1 MSQLNDRIANT
12 ELRLKLL
19 KARQQRIEARRKSI
33 EVNRQRKADTRRKI
47 LIGAVVLAKIERN
60 EFRQEQLDRMLNEAL
75 TRPDD
80 RALFG
85 LSSR

>member
-1 MSQLNDRIANT
+1 MSLLNDRITAT
-12 ELRLKLL
+12 EVRLKQL
-19 KARQQRIEARRKSI
+19 KAKQQRIEACRKTV
-33 EVNRQRKADTRRKI
+33 ETNRARKADIRRKI

-60 EFRQEQLDRMLNEAL
+60 EFKQEQLNMWLNEAL

-85 LSSR
+85 LTSR